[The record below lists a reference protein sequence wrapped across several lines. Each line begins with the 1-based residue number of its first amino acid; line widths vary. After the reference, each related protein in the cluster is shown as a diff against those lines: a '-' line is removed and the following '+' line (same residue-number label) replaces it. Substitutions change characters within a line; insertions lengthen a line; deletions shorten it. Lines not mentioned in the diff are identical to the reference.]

1 MTVNRSTRVPDRLQR
16 ELKETLTMSMSLFR
30 ITDAVSKLLLA
41 GVAVLALGMVS
52 AKAQETTRPT
62 YTLYA
67 DGLACPFCAY
77 GIEKQLS
84 KIEGLEDIGIDIET
98 GTVILT
104 MAEGATLE
112 EATARKAVE
121 AAGFSLRDFE
131 QTQ

>member
-1 MTVNRSTRVPDRLQR
+1 
-16 ELKETLTMSMSLFR
+16 MSLSR
-30 ITDAVSKLLLA
+30 ITGVVSKLLLA
-41 GVAVLALGMVS
+41 SVVVLAQGMVS
-52 AKAQETTRPT
+52 AEAQETTQPT
-62 YTLYA
+62 YTLHA

-98 GTVILT
+98 GTLTLT
-104 MAEGATLE
+104 MAKGATLE

-121 AAGFSLRDFE
+121 AAGFSLRDFA